1 MKLQNPGL
9 KKRQKGYLFYAKK
22 KNVIKRGKRKSE
34 IDKITVKGRVGR
46 ED

>member
-9 KKRQKGYLFYAKK
+9 KKKTERLFYAKK